1 MLGPNLPTRDIVPG
15 VHRLGS
21 SLVNWYLV
29 EERGRLTAV
38 DAGLPGYRKT
48 LVDDLSL
55 LGHAPGDVE
64 ALVLTHADVDHTG
77 LATALR
83 DAGARVLI
91 HSADEP
97 TLGAPALTGDATL
110 TDILPYLWHPPFL
123 KFIAHLARHGG
134 LRPIALEGAETFSG
148 DDVLDVPGH
157 PRVVAT
163 PGHTPGHCAVHFET
177 EGVLFVGDAL
187 CTRNPVTGRVGA
199 QVVPSALN
207 ASTDQCFES
216 LYAIQ
221 QTQARV
227 VLPGHGEPWRTGST
241 AAVDTARRLGR
252 S

>member
-1 MLGPNLPTRDIVPG
+1 MSAHSATRDVVPG

-29 EERGRLTAV
+29 EEGARLTAV

-48 LVDDLSL
+48 LLSDLSL
-55 LGHAPGDVE
+55 LGYVPGDID

-83 DAGARVLI
+83 AVGARVLI

-97 TLGAPALTGDATL
+97 ALRTPTSTSDAKL
-110 TDILPYLWHPPFL
+110 TEMLPYLRHYTFL
-123 KFIAHLARHGG
+123 KFIAHIARYGG
-134 LRPIALEGAETFSG
+134 LRPAPVEGAETFAG
-148 DDVLDVPGH
+148 DDILEVPGS

-163 PGHTPGHCAVHFET
+163 PGHTPGHCAVHFESK
-177 EGVLFVGDAL
+177 GVLFVGDAL

-199 QVVPSALN
+199 QVIPSALN
-207 ASTDQCFES
+207 VSTDQCFDS
-216 LYAIQ
+216 LDAIAR
-221 QTQARV
+221 TQAQ
-227 VLPGHGEPWRTGST
+227 VLLAGHGEAWRDG
-241 AAVDTARRLGR
+241 AAAAAESARRLGR